1 MGRHGN
7 SYMDTSVNAIPDMC
21 IVLQYV
27 TAVHINNNNTLYTW
41 YTTTVLGVN
50 TAQCIDFIKV
60 ACAAC
65 TLPMAL
71 CSRSKQ
77 YVHIR

>member
-1 MGRHGN
+1 
-7 SYMDTSVNAIPDMC
+7 MDTSVNAIPDMC

-27 TAVHINNNNTLYTW
+27 TAVHINNNNTLYTQ
-41 YTTTVLGVN
+41 YTTTVLGVH
-50 TAQCIDFIKV
+50 TAQCIKV

-71 CSRSKQ
+71 CSRFKQ
-77 YVHIR
+77 HVHVHIR